1 MSKQDANRFDRE
13 DRRGAARRTYPT
25 QGGPRVGRVQTNV
38 PRAERYDDDFGAKKP
53 YGKKDFG
60 DRPYGGK
67 KSFDERKPYGKP
79 ADDFGAKKPY
89 GKKDFGDRP
98 YGGKR
103 DFDDRKPYGKPADD
117 FGAKKPY
124 GKKDFGDRPYAGKRD
139 FDERKPYGK
148 PADDFGAKKPY
159 GGKKDF
165 GDRPYAGKRDF
176 DERKPY
182 GKPADDFGAKKPYGK
197 KDFDERPHGRDF
209 GDRPYG
215 GDRYYDGD
223 PKRRREE
230 RGPRPALPPRAEP
243 APAEPELSV
252 EETAEM
258 EHMLCGR
265 NPIREALRAGRTV
278 EKLLAANGDLSGSAR
293 EIIQMARE
301 AGAVVQ
307 MVDRSRLDA
316 IYPSHQGL
324 IAYVSPIEYSTV
336 EKMLAIA
343 QERGEEPFLI
353 LLDGITDPHN
363 LGAIIRTAEC
373 VGAHGVIVPE
383 RRSAGLTPAAA
394 KAAAG
399 ALNHMPIARVTNLNR
414 TIDELKEKGVWIIGA
429 AMDGES
435 AFTCDLTGP
444 AALVIGSEG
453 DGISRLTME
462 KCDRRVSLPMK
473 GHLDSLNA
481 SVAAGVLMYE
491 IARARAK

>member
-60 DRPYGGK
+60 DRPY
-67 KSFDERKPYGKP
+67 
-79 ADDFGAKKPY
+79 A
-89 GKKDFGDRP
+89 
-98 YGGKR
+98 GKR
-103 DFDDRKPYGKPADD
+103 DFDERKPYGKPADD

-139 FDERKPYGK
+139 FDERKPADDFGAKKPYGKKDFGDRPYAGKKSFDERKPYGK
-148 PADDFGAKKPY
+148 PSDDDFGAKKPY

-182 GKPADDFGAKKPYGK
+182 GKPADDFGAKKPYGGK

-243 APAEPELSV
+243 VPAEPELSV

>member
-60 DRPYGGK
+60 DRPYAGK
-67 KSFDERKPYGKP
+67 RDFDERKPYGKP
-79 ADDFGAKKPY
+79 ADDFGT
-89 GKKDFGDRP
+89 
-98 YGGKR
+98 
-103 DFDDRKPYGKPADD
+103 
-117 FGAKKPY
+117 KKPY

-139 FDERKPYGK
+139 FDERKP
-148 PADDFGAKKPY
+148 ADDFGAKKPY

-165 GDRPYAGKRDF
+165 
-176 DERKPY
+176 E
-182 GKPADDFGAKKPYGK
+182 
-197 KDFDERPHGRDF
+197 ERPHGRDF